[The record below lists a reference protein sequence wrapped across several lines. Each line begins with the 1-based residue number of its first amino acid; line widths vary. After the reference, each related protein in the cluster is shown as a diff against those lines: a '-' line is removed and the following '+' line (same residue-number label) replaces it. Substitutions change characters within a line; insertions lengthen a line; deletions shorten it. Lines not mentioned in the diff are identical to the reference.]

1 MDSLSLLYKFLLR
14 SSHSATSCPGKKKK
28 KFESGHFNLWQPNFV
43 CSVILWEN
51 LNATALSLHL
61 SCNIE
66 LWPSLEVLP
75 CLFTHFWQNKPLF
88 ILAVTI
94 YLSNRG
100 DMKAGA
106 PCGFLYCL
114 TDCHVQHHTLVIED
128 WRVRVRRGLVCVCA
142 HSRSLPSEKHKT
154 PSWVLK
160 TMHILISLIIH
171 PYVTDERIL
180 VSVSGTGNMR
190 GGWQKGGEGHSS
202 KPKWL
207 CSCRS
212 LNLPLCTAPGE
223 MRHSPGLAPVMWR
236 GIREMNVFRISNN
249 QRIIS
254 TPSAFK
260 SMDPSRLKRHFDWES
275 KSSLPLDTKDNEVA
289 AFPLLSFYCHR
300 HVWGRLSAESHLSK
314 SIISSAD
321 WIHFIVFFLLSYTK
335 LWANQS

>member
-1 MDSLSLLYKFLLR
+1 M
-14 SSHSATSCPGKKKK
+14 
-28 KFESGHFNLWQPNFV
+28 FV
-43 CSVILWEN
+43 CVR
-51 LNATALSLHL
+51 ACT
-61 SCNIE
+61 
-66 LWPSLEVLP
+66 
-75 CLFTHFWQNKPLF
+75 
-88 ILAVTI
+88 
-94 YLSNRG
+94 
-100 DMKAGA
+100 
-106 PCGFLYCL
+106 
-114 TDCHVQHHTLVIED
+114 
-128 WRVRVRRGLVCVCA
+128 RVRPLR
-142 HSRSLPSEKHKT
+142 KTQT

-180 VSVSGTGNMR
+180 VSVSGTGNMQ
-190 GGWQKGGEGHSS
+190 GGRAGKGGEGRSS

-212 LNLPLCTAPGE
+212 LSLPLCTAQGE

-300 HVWGRLSAESHLSK
+300 HVWGDCQLEVIFPNLSLAGLM
-314 SIISSAD
+314 
-321 WIHFIVFFLLSYTK
+321 
-335 LWANQS
+335 

>member
-1 MDSLSLLYKFLLR
+1 MFIYTFLTKQATFHISCHDIPEQQRWHERRREVHFSVLSDWL
-14 SSHSATSCPGKKKK
+14 SCATSHG
-28 KFESGHFNLWQPNFV
+28 S
-43 CSVILWEN
+43 
-51 LNATALSLHL
+51 
-61 SCNIE
+61 
-66 LWPSLEVLP
+66 
-75 CLFTHFWQNKPLF
+75 
-88 ILAVTI
+88 
-94 YLSNRG
+94 Y
-100 DMKAGA
+100 
-106 PCGFLYCL
+106 
-114 TDCHVQHHTLVIED
+114 
-128 WRVRVRRGLVCVCA
+128 RGLASACALGARVCLCA
-142 HSRSLPSEKHKT
+142 RVHLHSLPSEKHKT

-180 VSVSGTGNMR
+180 VSVSGRGNMR
-190 GGWQKGGEGHSS
+190 GGGPGKGGEGRSS

-212 LNLPLCTAPGE
+212 LNLPLCTAQGE

-289 AFPLLSFYCHR
+289 AFPLLSFYCHS
-300 HVWGRLSAESHLSK
+300 HVWGWLSAESHLSK
-314 SIISSAD
+314 SIISSTD
-321 WIHFIVFFLLSYTK
+321 WIQFIVFFWVFLLLNCSHIQNYEQIDFSLGQSLSASAVAPSPGLTVGND
-335 LWANQS
+335 LWHNYGMSVNM

>member
-1 MDSLSLLYKFLLR
+1 MFIYTFLTKQATFHISCHDIPEQQRWHERRREVRFSVLSDWL
-14 SSHSATSCPGKKKK
+14 SCATSHA
-28 KFESGHFNLWQPNFV
+28 SH
-43 CSVILWEN
+43 
-51 LNATALSLHL
+51 
-61 SCNIE
+61 
-66 LWPSLEVLP
+66 
-75 CLFTHFWQNKPLF
+75 
-88 ILAVTI
+88 
-94 YLSNRG
+94 
-100 DMKAGA
+100 
-106 PCGFLYCL
+106 
-114 TDCHVQHHTLVIED
+114 
-128 WRVRVRRGLVCVCA
+128 RGLASACALGACVCLCA
-142 HSRSLPSEKHKT
+142 RVHSHSLPSEKHKT

-190 GGWQKGGEGHSS
+190 GGGPGKGGEGRSS

-212 LNLPLCTAPGE
+212 LNLPLCTAQGE

-289 AFPLLSFYCHR
+289 AFPLLSFYCHS
-300 HVWGRLSAESHLSK
+300 HVWGWLSAESHRSK
-314 SIISSAD
+314 SIISSTD
-321 WIHFIVFFLLSYTK
+321 WIQFIVWLFFFAFKLLSYTK